1 MFSFEVAYDL
11 LNQQHLVLTTFK
23 GLAVAW
29 SIIRFGSIFIDNPLV
44 SRTVASII
52 WVIAAL
58 KILGYLP
65 QTVAYLDK
73 ITLGTEKDSLS
84 LYDIVSSTLS
94 VGAMIW
100 GAMLFS
106 SVLERVIVNNRHISG
121 SAQALFMKI
130 AKFILIT
137 VAFLFG
143 LKVVGISLTTFAVFG
158 GAMGVGIGLGLWIGL
173 SEKFD
178 WLFSPIFIV
187 MQSAPLA
194 ALIPLL
200 VMAYGIGLTSKV
212 FVVCI
217 MAMPVIVLN
226 TSGAV
231 RNTPTAFK
239 EMARSFLGTERDII
253 LKVIIPAASPIIF
266 SGLRLG
272 ISAGFIGAILSELKI
287 TPTGVGDIITYSR
300 SIADYPS
307 MYAAIF
313 SIILLAVLFLNV
325 LEKLENYLFE
335 GNNRGCAS
343 D

>member
-1 MFSFEVAYDL
+1 MLPALFGWAARGNNVAGRGVVLMQYRSILLKLMSAIIVFGTWEIAGRIPVSYAFPTFLESMSALIDL
-11 LNQQHLVLTTFK
+11 TLNGT
-23 GLAVAW
+23 
-29 SIIRFGSIFIDNPLV
+29 IFTAYAETLKPLV
-44 SRTVASII
+44 
-52 WVIAAL
+52 
-58 KILGYLP
+58 
-65 QTVAYLDK
+65 
-73 ITLGTEKDSLS
+73 
-84 LYDIVSSTLS
+84 
-94 VGAMIW
+94 VG
-100 GAMLFS
+100 
-106 SVLERVIVNNRHISG
+106 VLIS
-121 SAQALFMKI
+121 
-130 AKFILIT
+130 
-137 VAFLFG
+137 AFL
-143 LKVVGISLTTFAVFG
+143 
-158 GAMGVGIGLGLWIGL
+158 GIGLGLWIGL

-178 WLFSPIFIV
+178 WMFSPIFIV

-239 EMARSFLGTERDII
+239 EMARSFLGTERDVI
-253 LKVIIPAASPIIF
+253 LKVIIPSASPIIF

-325 LEKLENYLFE
+325 LEKLETYLFE
-335 GNNRGCAS
+335 GNDRGYAS